1 MQGIIEIK
9 FRNFFKIFLYMTD
22 IQRIKKVINWLVF
35 QEVAEND
42 RALSEL
48 LGYTKS
54 SFSQI
59 INGRVP
65 ISDKFVKKLCSLD
78 ENINEVW
85 VLNGEGNMF
94 KNSPNGLQT
103 VEISQE
109 AWRIIKLQSESLAA
123 RDRQID
129 ELVGLLREQVSE
141 NKKIV
146 AQTKDNA
153 SAAVAG

>member
-1 MQGIIEIK
+1 
-9 FRNFFKIFLYMTD
+9 MTD

-85 VLNGEGNMF
+85 VLREEGTMF
-94 KNSPNGLQT
+94 KNIPNGLQT
-103 VEISQE
+103 VEIPQD
-109 AWRIIKLQSESLAA
+109 AWTVIKLQSESLAA

>member
-1 MQGIIEIK
+1 
-9 FRNFFKIFLYMTD
+9 MTD

-85 VLNGEGNMF
+85 VLREEGTMF
-94 KNSPNGLQT
+94 KNIPNGLQM
-103 VEISQE
+103 VEIPQD
-109 AWRIIKLQSESLAA
+109 AWSVIKLQSESLAA